1 MCKRPSQY
9 LQRHAEYH
17 RQRTRANQHK
27 KIKAVIYQDK
37 ALTRTFVQMIKI
49 DGFLF
54 TLFVFLL
61 CGISSCKT
69 AKKGEENAA
78 TATEIK
84 KPQYSADSAFG
95 FVEKQVAF
103 GNRIPGTASHQ
114 ACRDYLVQKLS
125 AYCDTVI
132 LQSTTVKLF
141 DGKTVPCYN
150 IIGTFNADAARRML
164 LSAHWDTR
172 PYADQ
177 DIQDKTKAIAGANDG
192 GSGVGV
198 LLEVARQLRM
208 QRPEYGIDII
218 FFDVEDWGQPEF
230 SMLPPS
236 ENSYCLGSQYWSRN
250 THIRGYTAQQG
261 ILLDMVGGKGATFT
275 LEGTSMRYAPEFMQK
290 VWTLAAELGHG
301 NSFVKTE
308 TPPIIDDHY
317 YINTILG
324 IPTIDII
331 HHDAS
336 TPSGFPHYWH
346 THNDD
351 MSNVD
356 KTSLSAVGE
365 TILAVIYN
373 L

>member
-1 MCKRPSQY
+1 M
-9 LQRHAEYH
+9 
-17 RQRTRANQHK
+17 
-27 KIKAVIYQDK
+27 KINIRLYC
-37 ALTRTFVQMIKI
+37 L
-49 DGFLF
+49 FLF
-54 TLFVFLL
+54 LILL
-61 CGISSCKT
+61 GGISCKINN
-69 AKKGEENAA
+69 KKERKEEI
-78 TATEIK
+78 TSVIK
-84 KPQYSADSAFG
+84 KPEFSADSAFS
-95 FVEKQVAF
+95 FIEKQVSF
-103 GNRIPGTASHQ
+103 GNRIPGTASHLY
-114 ACRDYLVQKLS
+114 CRDYLVEKLT

-150 IIGTFNADAARRML
+150 VIGTINASAARRML
-164 LSAHWDTR
+164 LCAHWDTR

-177 DIQDKTKAIAGANDG
+177 DIQNKTQAIMGANDG

-198 LLEVARQLRM
+198 LLEVARQLYK

-230 SMLPPS
+230 SMLPAT

-250 THIRGYTAQQG
+250 THIRGYSAQQG
-261 ILLDMVGGKGATFT
+261 ILLDMVGGKGATYT

-290 VWTLAAELGHG
+290 VWSIASELGHG
-301 NSFVKTE
+301 NAFVKAE

-317 YINTILG
+317 YINTIVG

-346 THNDD
+346 THKDD

-365 TILAVIYN
+365 TVLAVIYN
-373 L
+373 I